1 MDRALESDRTST
13 GDRFDRIS
21 SGNLVV
27 PAVAIEV
34 VSSKRFAFRAD
45 AVIQTNVSPTLD
57 GLFQRILARQPDALA
72 LLDPLNKPRITGQAP
87 RRMTFAQA
95 DQAIAGL
102 AAHFFAAGLPVDS
115 VIGVQ
120 LPNTIEFML
129 TVLAAHRAGLIVA
142 LLPQLWRQAELTAA
156 LNRTSARAIVT
167 SSKID
172 GVSHAD
178 LAMNAAAEAFSIR
191 HVCGFGEDLPE
202 GMASLDLALK
212 NGSSSER
219 PVVQDGRK
227 AALISFDVT
236 ADGLRA
242 VPRTHLNLI
251 AGGLA
256 IFLESR
262 VPQGARVMSAFAPSS
277 FAGVTSS
284 LLLWLLSGG
293 TLALHHPY
301 DGDVLERQ
309 INDCGC
315 DTLVAPAAMA
325 LRLTDAD
332 MASRLPTMRPV
343 IGLWRMPEQVA
354 SSAQWTAEQ
363 ARFTDVYLFG
373 EVGLF
378 GARRTADGMPAP
390 IMPGPHGAPR
400 DVPGTSI
407 AGETVLTPKG
417 TLALRGPM
425 VTVAAYAPP
434 PPAADSL
441 IAPSSVDYA
450 DTGYAAR
457 LDRSSGA
464 ICITSPPSG
473 IVAVGGY
480 RFLSQD
486 LQEWAKRLG
495 QGALLTALPDRLCG
509 FRLAGRAQDNARG
522 REALNELGLNPLMV
536 EAFRDRTIP
545 G

>member
-1 MDRALESDRTST
+1 
-13 GDRFDRIS
+13 
-21 SGNLVV
+21 
-27 PAVAIEV
+27 
-34 VSSKRFAFRAD
+34 
-45 AVIQTNVSPTLD
+45 VIQTNVSPTLD

-72 LLDPLNKPRITGQAP
+72 LIDPINRARITGQSP

-95 DQAIAGL
+95 DRAISAL
-102 AAHFFAAGLPVDS
+102 AAHFVEAGLPVNS

-167 SSKID
+167 SAKID
-172 GVSHAD
+172 GVNHAD

-191 HVCGFGEDLPE
+191 HVCGFGDDLPE
-202 GMASLDLALK
+202 GMASLDVALR
-212 NGSSSER
+212 NGSLTER

-227 AALISFDVT
+227 AALISFDVV

-256 IFLESR
+256 VFLESR
-262 VPQGARVMSAFAPSS
+262 IPQGARLMSAFAPTS
-277 FAGVTSS
+277 FAGITSS

-301 DGDVLERQ
+301 DAEVLERQ
-309 INDCGC
+309 INECGC

-325 LRLTDAD
+325 LRLSDAD
-332 MASRLPTMRPV
+332 LASRLPALRHV

-354 SSAQWTAEQ
+354 SSSQWTAEQ

-378 GARRTADGMPAP
+378 AARRTADGTPPP

-400 DVPGTSI
+400 DIPGTST

-434 PPAADSL
+434 PPSTDSL
-441 IAPSSVDYA
+441 ISQPAAPDYA

-457 LDRSSGA
+457 IDRSSGA

-473 IVAVGGY
+473 IVSVGGY

-522 REALNELGLNPLMV
+522 REALTQLGLNPLMA
-536 EAFRDRTIP
+536 EAFRDRTIV